1 LRNGWETATQR
12 CFFVAEKDAS
22 LAGFA
27 VGVLHPAASE
37 RIAELES
44 VVVSANARRAGI
56 GRALCRAVLDW
67 CRAHGATELILEVR
81 AASSAAIAL
90 YAALGFTLTARRTR
104 YYRDPDDDA
113 LLMRLPLQSN
123 GGRIDD

>member
-1 LRNGWETATQR
+1 MRNGWETAAHR
-12 CFFVAEKDAS
+12 CLFVAEKDDS

-27 VGVLHPAASE
+27 VGVLHPATPE

-67 CRAHGATELILEVR
+67 SRSNGATEPVLEVR
-81 AASSAAIAL
+81 APSSAAVAL
-90 YAALGFTLTARRTR
+90 YTGLGFTLAARRPR
-104 YYRDPDDDA
+104 YYRDPEDDA
-113 LLMRLPLQSN
+113 LLMRMDLQPN

>member
-1 LRNGWETATQR
+1 MLPSQ
-12 CFFVAEKDAS
+12 AS
-22 LAGFA
+22 LSVCSIPPHRNASPSWR
-27 VGVLHPAASE
+27 VSSSPPTPAAP
-37 RIAELES
+37 A
-44 VVVSANARRAGI
+44 SAGYAAPCSTGAARMAQPNSFSR
-56 GRALCRAVLDW
+56 L
-67 CRAHGATELILEVR
+67 R